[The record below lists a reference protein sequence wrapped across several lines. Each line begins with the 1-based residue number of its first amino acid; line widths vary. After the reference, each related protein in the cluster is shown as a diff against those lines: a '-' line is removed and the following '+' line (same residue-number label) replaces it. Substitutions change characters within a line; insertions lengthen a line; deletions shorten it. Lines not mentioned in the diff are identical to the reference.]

1 MNYTEIV
8 EPIMHLQQAK
18 VGKSGGPQYWLQDAP
33 KHILEHIQRHKKCQ
47 VILQTPYGPV
57 ETAFNAVDP
66 DHKIVEG
73 KIVKANAQHY
83 RIQKGESKESI
94 GGAIRRWFALS
105 ARRDFERIDIEIT
118 FDKKSRFILVPT
130 EVHWRQKSFREIL
143 PSTKE
148 PLSFHAHFQS
158 ELWKK
163 QIERARKA
171 NPDALAWT
179 ASQFNRFV
187 QDYSQPKVNLVS
199 EADLLRLA
207 GAFDHLGL
215 SLGPYL
221 LRGYDCPTSSFRSA
235 DYPEYPCPVEIKKR
249 ASGFEYQKKNY
260 PSLPRA
266 VVLCLDHDIRHP
278 YEHVDFVEVRSMARF
293 LSS

>member
-1 MNYTEIV
+1 
-8 EPIMHLQQAK
+8 MHLQQSK
-18 VGKSGGPQYWLQDAP
+18 KGKSGGPQYWLQKAP
-33 KHILEHIQRHKKCQ
+33 VHIYEHIQRHKKCE

-57 ETAFNAVDP
+57 ETPFNAVDP
-66 DHKIVEG
+66 NHKIVGG
-73 KIVKANAQHY
+73 KIVKSNAQHY
-83 RIQKGESKESI
+83 RIQKGESKESV
-94 GGAIRRWFALS
+94 GEAIRRWFALD
-105 ARRDFERIDIEIT
+105 ADRDFESIQIEIT

-130 EVHWRQKSFREIL
+130 EVHWRKRILTERSLPQIL

-163 QIERARKA
+163 QIEHAQKV
-171 NPDALAWT
+171 NPDAVAWT
-179 ASQFNRFV
+179 VSQFKHFV
-187 QDYSQPKVNLVS
+187 QHYSQPKLKLVS

-215 SLGPYL
+215 KLGPYL
-221 LRGYDCPTSSFRSA
+221 LKGYDCLTSSFRFA
-235 DYPEYPCPVEIKKR
+235 DYPEYACPVEIKKR
-249 ASGFEYQKKNY
+249 ASGFTYQIKNY
-260 PSLPRA
+260 PTLPRA

-278 YEHVDFVEVRSMARF
+278 HEHIDFIEVRSLARF